1 MPGALLAAADG
12 VALRTFEREDVPFV
26 QRANA
31 NPELRVPIGSAPKRQ
46 DELEEWLLDGETD
59 RFVVCRADDPAPGQ
73 PEDPDRIGAVSI
85 EGADWR
91 RPELGYWLVSATQG
105 QGHGH
110 DRTAVS
116 LTIDWA
122 FETYGHP
129 AVEAAAYDFNEASR
143 GLLESLGFEEE
154 GRLRKRRFVG
164 GEYVDTIQYGLL
176 REDWRSGDR

>member
-85 EGADWR
+85 ETAPTGVGPNSGTGSSLRHRAR
-91 RPELGYWLVSATQG
+91 ATATTARP
-105 QGHGH
+105 
-110 DRTAVS
+110 
-116 LTIDWA
+116 
-122 FETYGHP
+122 
-129 AVEAAAYDFNEASR
+129 SR
-143 GLLESLGFEEE
+143 
-154 GRLRKRRFVG
+154 
-164 GEYVDTIQYGLL
+164 
-176 REDWRSGDR
+176 